1 MDGHPQLKTNQI
13 KMPGNRNRHRHQQV
27 IRTEG
32 QPIVAVQV
40 NPAETWSVQ
49 PTVVVTAEIAPAVPN
64 DPTAQ
69 KIKRLQDQINQL
81 KKSNKTFK
89 TELRQEKKSVSEVS
103 GERDY
108 ARNRFDNYILLQD
121 KVEKLIVDKDD
132 EALNPVFNQNLNP
145 RKVELIIDRI
155 TKDLRPCFRMTSF
168 EWSKMRPSDK
178 FKLLNRWHNDGTP
191 IAGGMSQTA
200 REAGLDHRDPKNIF
214 YYHPACPMTEDP
226 WDMFMMPLHL
236 DDRDTN
242 QIARKTWAPNLQWD
256 GESEKKMKYGDQV
269 EKALEDFKEKVFKN
283 DFIPLLTQKDV
294 YSIWEHCSLASTLIQ
309 KINHKKNPDK
319 VQEVI
324 ERQRYLT
331 QDIFIKAV
339 DNEFRNMIGWII
351 FQGEGEA
358 QEFCYTTTAP
368 SGEEVTVTT
377 TIKTE

>member
-132 EALNPVFNQNLNP
+132 EALNPVFNENLNP
-145 RKVELIIDRI
+145 RKVELTIDRI
-155 TKDLRPCFRMTSF
+155 TKDQRPCFRMTSF

-191 IAGGMSQTA
+191 IAGGMSRVAQ
-200 REAGLDHRDPKNIF
+200 EAGLDHRDPKNIF
-214 YYHPACPMTEDP
+214 YYHPACPITEDP
-226 WDMFMMPLHL
+226 WDMFMTPMYL

-242 QIARKTWAPNLQWD
+242 QIARKTWDPKLEWD

-269 EKALEDFKEKVFKN
+269 EKALEDFKEEVFKK
-283 DFIPLLTQKDV
+283 DFIPLLTQTDI
-294 YSIWEHCSLASTLIQ
+294 YTIFEHCSLASTLIQ
-309 KINHKKNPDK
+309 KINRKKNPDK

-324 ERQRYLT
+324 ERQRYLVL
-331 QDIFIKAV
+331 DIFIKAV
-339 DNEFRNMIGWII
+339 DNEFKNKIGWII